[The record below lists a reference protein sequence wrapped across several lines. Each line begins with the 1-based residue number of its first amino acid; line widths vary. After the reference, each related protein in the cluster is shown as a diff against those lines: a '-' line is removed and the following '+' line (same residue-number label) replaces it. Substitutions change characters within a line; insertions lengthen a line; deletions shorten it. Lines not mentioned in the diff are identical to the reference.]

1 MNSLSQINWK
11 AELEK
16 FGYKEELEEISRQ
29 LGELKFSKHDTDQW
43 LLDYKKRT
51 IIMERIHQIDKIV
64 EHERELENIKIQKEV
79 SKWEKIADRLYP
91 YAKEI
96 QGIMID
102 NAHLKMTKLEDIKY
116 KVVCDVVAEYRRLKN
131 ET

>member
-29 LGELKFSKHDTDQW
+29 LGKLKFSEHDAVQW
-43 LLDYKKRT
+43 QLDYKKRT
-51 IIMERIHQIDKIV
+51 ILMERIHQIDKIV
-64 EHERELENIKIQKEV
+64 ELERELENIKIQKKV